1 MRNVN
6 INTKQ
11 NKGQMKYRNIK
22 GFEIDGHLDIKV
34 IENEDDSDGEILKW
48 NEVLIHG
55 DSEGLKSLAKQ
66 LIYLAELDQEKVE
79 DKYLPNGAR
88 EHLHLRPN
96 LELSKSSTE
105 TIVGRL
111 DSKGEKE
118 FYPSYI
124 PKDELINKKN

>member
-1 MRNVN
+1 
-6 INTKQ
+6 
-11 NKGQMKYRNIK
+11 MKYRNIK
-22 GFEIDGHLDIKV
+22 GFEINGHLDIKV
-34 IENEDDSDGEILKW
+34 IENDDDSDGENIKW

-55 DSEGLKSLAKQ
+55 DSEGLKSLAQQ

-105 TIVGRL
+105 TIIGRL
-111 DSKGEKE
+111 DSKGKKV
-118 FYPSYI
+118 FPTNYI
-124 PKDELINKKN
+124 PKDERE

>member
-1 MRNVN
+1 
-6 INTKQ
+6 
-11 NKGQMKYRNIK
+11 MKYRNIK

-34 IENEDDSDGEILKW
+34 IENEDDSDGEIIKW

-105 TIVGRL
+105 TIIGRL
-111 DSKGEKE
+111 DSKGKKE
-118 FYPSYI
+118 FPTNYI
-124 PKDELINKKN
+124 SKDKRK